1 MAKKRIKP
9 LLLDIEKS
17 LWDKF
22 KMKVTKDITL
32 NEAVVKLIE
41 REVKR

>member
-1 MAKKRIKP
+1 MARIKP
-9 LLLDIEKS
+9 LTLEIEQE

-22 KMKVTKDITL
+22 KAKTPRTTTL

-41 REVKR
+41 KDVKKK